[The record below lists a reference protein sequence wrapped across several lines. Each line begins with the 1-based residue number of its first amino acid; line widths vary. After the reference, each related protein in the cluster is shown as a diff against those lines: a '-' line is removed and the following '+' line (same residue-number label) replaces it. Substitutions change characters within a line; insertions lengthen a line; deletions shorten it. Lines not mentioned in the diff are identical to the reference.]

1 MDMSELSFDCHRA
14 DLAAG
19 VNQVKSL
26 VRDGDAL
33 NPFRNIRISS
43 RGNGQIAISASND
56 DLMAETLVD
65 AKVTVEGVVCVP
77 GTKFAAF
84 VNAMPAGRVSFV
96 VAGGRATLRNGES
109 SFGVVVADPQS
120 FCEMHRPSVD
130 AVSMSMGAT
139 VLAEML
145 RKVEYAASRDK
156 TRYVLSGV
164 NFATKKTD
172 DGYVLMLTATDGR
185 RLSNVSSAVCGD
197 MEASFTLGNDAVKEL
212 HARLNGDSD
221 GMVTVESDGKTSFS
235 RGERWSLWTKLVELP
250 YPSWGRVV
258 PTDVPNV
265 AMIDRATFAEEVKR
279 VSLAADRDGAFSGI
293 HLTFKDGACVLEAG
307 SEMATSRSAMVVKYS
322 GADVKL
328 SVDPKLVLDVLGAID
343 EHEIKFMF
351 KDGSSSFMIQCLVP
365 FIGVIMPL
373 REAE

>member
-1 MDMSELSFDCHRA
+1 MDMSELSFDCLRA

-43 RGNGQIAISASND
+43 RGNGQIAISASNG

-84 VNAMPAGRVSFV
+84 VNAMPVGRVSFV

-130 AVSMSMGAT
+130 AVSMSVGEA
-139 VLAEML
+139 VLSEML
-145 RKVEYAASRDK
+145 RKVEYASSRDK

-172 DGYVLMLTATDGR
+172 EGYTLLLTATDGR
-185 RLSNVSSAVCGD
+185 RLSSISSAVSCD
-197 MEASFTLGNDAVKEL
+197 REASFTLGNDAVKEL
-212 HARLNGDSD
+212 HARLDGD
-221 GMVTVESDGKTSFS
+221 GMVTVESDGKTSFY
-235 RGERWSLWTKLVELP
+235 RGERWCLWTKLVELP

-265 AMIDRATFAEEVKR
+265 ATIDRAMFAEEVKR
-279 VSLAADRDGAFSGI
+279 VALAADRDGAFSGI
-293 HLTFKDGACVLEAG
+293 HLMFKEDVCVLEAG

-322 GADVKL
+322 GTAVRL
-328 SVDPKLVLDVLGAID
+328 YVDPKLVLDVIGAIGD
-343 EHEIKFMF
+343 HEVKFMF